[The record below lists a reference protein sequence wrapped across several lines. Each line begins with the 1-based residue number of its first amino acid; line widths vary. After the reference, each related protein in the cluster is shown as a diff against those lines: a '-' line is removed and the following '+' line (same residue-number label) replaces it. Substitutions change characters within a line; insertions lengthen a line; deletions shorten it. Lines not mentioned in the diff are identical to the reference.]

1 VRRGEGLL
9 PRNARFT
16 ITGAP
21 NIRIHDIAADALLLE
36 LA

>member
-1 VRRGEGLL
+1 VLL

-21 NIRIHDIAADALLLE
+21 NIRIHDIAADALLLA

>member
-1 VRRGEGLL
+1 VLL

-21 NIRIHDIAADALLLE
+21 NIRIHIAADVLLLE